1 MVNQNFVLYVNSKKI
16 LKAVPLD
23 VTNSQGLIISFCI
36 PEEHLICGLIIQGV
50 PIKGEKLRN
59 FPLKPIEKYLF
70 EFSNIHFLISQNQ
83 YTVENSCYQWFLDLL
98 QNDWIQSTLQDSQPL
113 YDWQILSFQRGKVSF
128 TAPAGMNVSQA
139 FRLVQSYDDGEQ
151 IQEYFIVLENCIFDE
166 FSRSYE
172 FYINSPYTGLLKIT
186 DSMYNQVS
194 NLYAIPQ

>member
-16 LKAVPLD
+16 LKSVPLD
-23 VTNSQGLIISFCI
+23 IINSQGFLMSFCI

-50 PIKGEKLRN
+50 PIKGEKLRY

-70 EFSNIHFLISQNQ
+70 EFSNIHFLISENE
-83 YTVENSCYQWFLDLL
+83 YTVENSCYQWLL
-98 QNDWIQSTLQDSQPL
+98 NLRENEWLQVTDQQPQPL
-113 YDWQILSFQRGKVSF
+113 YDWLILSFQSGRVNF
-128 TAPAGMNVSQA
+128 IAPAGTNVSQP
-139 FRLVQSYDDGEQ
+139 FRLVHFYDDGEQ

-166 FSRSYE
+166 FSLSYE

-194 NLYAIPQ
+194 NVYAIPQ